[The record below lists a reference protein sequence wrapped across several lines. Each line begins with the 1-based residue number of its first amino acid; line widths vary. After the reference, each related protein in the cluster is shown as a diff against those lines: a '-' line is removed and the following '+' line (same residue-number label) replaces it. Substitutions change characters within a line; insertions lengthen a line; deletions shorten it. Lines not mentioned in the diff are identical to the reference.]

1 MKLYCR
7 GEYHN
12 QPAGLHFDTAGVIEL
27 DAAKAEF
34 LLRDAPENF
43 ARYEE
48 FPQVQVL
55 EGAPPPSAGD
65 GDSPH
70 ASDETKQG
78 EGEDKSESDDEEEAG
93 ANEKAL
99 DAPKRDKQV
108 KAPAKK
114 K

>member
-12 QPAGLHFDTAGVIEL
+12 QPAGLHFDTAGVFEL
-27 DAAKAEF
+27 DTAFAEF

-48 FPQVQVL
+48 LPQEQVL
-55 EGAPPPSAGD
+55 EGAALSELSFEKDAPA
-65 GDSPH
+65 
-70 ASDETKQG
+70 AS
-78 EGEDKSESDDEEEAG
+78 SSSDAAG
-93 ANEKAL
+93 ASEKAL